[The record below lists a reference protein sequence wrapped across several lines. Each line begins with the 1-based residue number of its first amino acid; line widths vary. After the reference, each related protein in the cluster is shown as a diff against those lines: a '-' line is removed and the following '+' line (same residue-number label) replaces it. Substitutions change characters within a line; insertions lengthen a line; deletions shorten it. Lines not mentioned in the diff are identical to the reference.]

1 MRHLL
6 RACCARLRPTLCD
19 TPGGPTIWVQALVL
33 ADNRTVLISEDG
45 ETNGPLYRFVADRA
59 GDLSA
64 GGKDVAA
71 CLCMS
76 QRLAG
81 WFSFIYASSYPAVEC

>member
-1 MRHLL
+1 M
-6 RACCARLRPTLCD
+6 LRPACLTLYRTAGD
-19 TPGGPTIWVQALVL
+19 PAIWVQALVL

-64 GGKDVAA
+64 GGKMWQHVCA
-71 CLCMS
+71 
-76 QRLAG
+76 
-81 WFSFIYASSYPAVEC
+81 